1 MRARSFPADNAGRS
15 REARMA
21 MIAMTTRSS
30 TRVKPGF
37 ELTPVTREDI
47 SERVCKRNVLAPELM
62 ERNLISFPGFGCVM
76 GKQAGFTPPTKKG
89 FRHPLLVR
97 GSTAQ
102 RWIDSVPGGRPFRP
116 RRFGK

>member
-1 MRARSFPADNAGRS
+1 MRARDFAADNAGS
-15 REARMA
+15 SSEARMA
-21 MIAMTTRSS
+21 IIAMTTSSS

-37 ELTPVTREDI
+37 ELKPITRENLG
-47 SERVCKRNVLAPELM
+47 EPGCNCNFLAPELM
-62 ERNLISFPGFGCVM
+62 EMNLISFPSFGCVM
-76 GKQAGFTPPTKKG
+76 GKQAGFSPPTKKG

-102 RWIDSVPGGRPFRP
+102 RWMGSAPGGRRFRL